1 MLDPLFTL
9 SSQNQ
14 RLTENT
20 QRSSDAV
27 RTQALKEGKEKGRRG
42 NLDSTEIS
50 SDLNQMG
57 EDLLGSMDPDLFG
70 RSGRSS
76 LFKRLWEE
84 TVEQEDEEEEGEGH
98 HKPDGLLME
107 IPEEPEESEEEPS
120 AREPAPHQSAEKP
133 GPSVKEP
140 EPESP
145 AGEPIGPPAPAAKAA
160 PGMSDTARTDS
171 PSALPGREVLEF
183 SAPRKK
189 PAPQVESQPAP
200 ASRPSSLGSLLDL
213 SEGFLLH
220 EATVEF
226 EASEEV
232 SPPVEAEPLP
242 AHLEAVLSAL
252 MQGDSASMAW
262 PRLQRLLG
270 RFGAGVLAL
279 CAGKKVRV
287 CLLPKGSGVRS
298 HPAVR
303 GAVGHVKA
311 RGGAYLPETRTCLVE
326 EEVLLSP
333 PWGFQP
339 ALLYFAQ
346 AWDHALGGEEFAS
359 LHSAAVQASFDS
371 CRRGLPGH
379 AFPDGFAGSSP
390 VHYFSQSVESYLSEN
405 DSTDPLWTRE
415 DLYDFDRSMYS
426 YVEYLLQQGNRTA

>member
-84 TVEQEDEEEEGEGH
+84 TVEQEAEEEGEGEEESGRRH
-98 HKPDGLLME
+98 RDGLLME
-107 IPEEPEESEEEPS
+107 VPEPPDESDEPPPPEEPARPSPVLDVSE
-120 AREPAPHQSAEKP
+120 
-133 GPSVKEP
+133 
-140 EPESP
+140 
-145 AGEPIGPPAPAAKAA
+145 PPASRPEAA
-160 PGMSDTARTDS
+160 PATDEPPRTGS
-171 PSALPGREVLEF
+171 PPVLPGREVLEF
-183 SAPRKK
+183 SAPEKK
-189 PAPQVESQPAP
+189 PAPQVEKEPPSMARPTSQ
-200 ASRPSSLGSLLDL
+200 GSLLDI

-220 EATVEF
+220 ESTVEF
-226 EASEEV
+226 EAADEAATA
-232 SPPVEAEPLP
+232 VEAEPLP
-242 AHLEAVLSAL
+242 AHLEAVLAAL
-252 MQGDSASMAW
+252 MQGDSRSTGW

-270 RFGAGVLAL
+270 RFGAGVLGL
-279 CAGKKVRV
+279 CVAQKVRV
-287 CLLPKGSGVRS
+287 CLLPRGSGLRS
-298 HPAVR
+298 HPTVRAV
-303 GAVGHVKA
+303 VGQGKA
-311 RGGAYLPETRTCLVE
+311 RGGAYLPESRTCLVE
-326 EEVLLSP
+326 EEALSAP
-333 PWGFQP
+333 PWGFHP
-339 ALLYFAQ
+339 VLFYFAQ

-359 LHSAAVQASFDS
+359 LQSAAVKASFDA

-379 AFPDGFAGSSP
+379 TFPDGFAGESP
-390 VHYFSQSVESYLSEN
+390 VHYFAQAVESYLAEN

-415 DLYDFDRSMYS
+415 DLYDFDRSMFS
-426 YVEYLLQQGNRTA
+426 YVEYLWRQGNRTA